1 MINAKQQNFIE
12 AYLTSNSMKEAV
24 KKCGIARKT
33 AYNYLKE
40 NEVKEEI
47 QRRKKELM
55 QDTTLFMQNNLQR
68 ASQVLMDIINDEK
81 TPQSVKVQAVNSLFS
96 NCQKLVENTD
106 ILERIEELEARADDQ
121 EQRSIDKGA

>member
-40 NEVKEEI
+40 PEIKEEI
-47 QRRKKELM
+47 QRRKTELM
-55 QDTTLFMQNNLQR
+55 QDTTLFMQSNLQK

-81 TPQSVKVQAVNSLFS
+81 TPQSVRVQAINTLFS

-121 EQRSIDKGA
+121 EQRSINKGA

>member
-1 MINAKQQNFIE
+1 
-12 AYLTSNSMKEAV
+12 
-24 KKCGIARKT
+24 
-33 AYNYLKE
+33 
-40 NEVKEEI
+40 
-47 QRRKKELM
+47 M

-81 TPQSVKVQAVNSLFS
+81 TPQSVRVQAVNSLFS

>member
-47 QRRKKELM
+47 QRRKTELM

-81 TPQSVKVQAVNSLFS
+81 TPQSVRVQAVNSL
-96 NCQKLVENTD
+96 NTD